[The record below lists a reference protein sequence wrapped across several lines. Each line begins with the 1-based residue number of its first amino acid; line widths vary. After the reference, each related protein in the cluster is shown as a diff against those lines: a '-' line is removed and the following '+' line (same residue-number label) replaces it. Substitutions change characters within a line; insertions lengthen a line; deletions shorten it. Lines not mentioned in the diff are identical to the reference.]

1 MCYNNFD
8 GKTCGQCKE
17 GFYNHPACEE
27 CNCDPAGVTAR
38 FSGCG
43 SVPAGE
49 LCQCKERVAGRI
61 CNECKPLYWNL
72 NISNALGCDECD
84 CFTDG
89 TLGALDTCD
98 SKSGQC
104 ACKPSVRGRSCSE
117 CADGS
122 YDLYGGNLFGCKDCN
137 CDIGGSVHGVCHKE
151 TGQCKCHP
159 RVTGLTCSHPI
170 TTHYYP
176 TLHQF
181 QFEFE
186 DGYTPSGAHVRY
198 EFEES
203 QFPGFSK
210 RGFAMFTQLQPALL
224 SEVNIFRSSVYR
236 MVIRYLNPSNES
248 IVATILITSDNPAE
262 VDQDGQVLFKPSAD
276 PQFVTVAGAK
286 DELTT
291 AFVLDPGR
299 YTISVKTDKFLLL
312 DYFVLLPAAYYEAT
326 ILTRR
331 IDSPCELG
339 NLERCRHYK
348 YPSIAEFNPI
358 HQAFVDGILGLS
370 PSELYTDP
378 EHLELVH
385 ESKGLPSLNGAQPS
399 LKYIPDI
406 SRSGR
411 YVVVIDYVTERQAPE
426 TYIIKVQLKDSV
438 QPAGF
443 VTLYSCLYSTV
454 CRQPVIDDESRE
466 QIFYI
471 DVNDLKPI
479 EVIGDSDARVAIKSV
494 TFVPVNEWSIDLITP
509 RPVCVI
515 KGGRCV
521 QATFR
526 AAPDSKKVSFE
537 SGNEDQVTALNP
549 IDLYDSNQKLIYL
562 DANNTVISVRS
573 KVSHPGRYN
582 ILVEFYQP
590 NHAQFDV
597 AYKIDADKLSYDGN
611 LSLRNCPSNSGCR
624 ELIVNSNA
632 WKSFDIEDN
641 VTITFTVSGC
651 CVSGNLIA
659 QN

>member
-72 NISNALGCDECD
+72 NISNPLGCDECE

-122 YDLYGGNLFGCKDCN
+122 YDLYGGNLFGCKECN

-151 TGQCKCHP
+151 SGQCKCHP
-159 RVTGLTCSHPI
+159 RVTGLTCSHPV

-186 DGYTPSGAHVRY
+186 DGYTSSGTQVRY

-210 RGFAMFTQLQPALL
+210 RGFAKFTTLQPEVL

-262 VDQDGQVLFKPSAD
+262 VDQNGQVLFKPSAD

-286 DELTT
+286 DELST

-299 YTISVKTDKFLLL
+299 YTISVKTDKILLL

-348 YPSIAEFNPI
+348 YPSIAEFRPI

-370 PSELYTDP
+370 PSEVYSDP

-385 ESKGLPSLNGAQPS
+385 ESKGLPLLNGAQPS

-406 SRSGR
+406 ARSGR
-411 YVVVIDYVTERQAPE
+411 YVAVIDYITERQSPE
-426 TYIIKVQLKDSV
+426 TYIINVQLKDSD

-443 VTLYSCLYSTV
+443 VTLYSCLYSTI
-454 CRQPVIDDESRE
+454 CRQPVIDVESRE

-471 DVNDLKPI
+471 DVNDLKPV
-479 EVIGDSDARVAIKSV
+479 EVIGDNDVHVAIKSV
-494 TFVPVNEWSIDLITP
+494 TFIPVSEWSIDLITP

-515 KGGRCV
+515 KDGRCV
-521 QATFR
+521 LATFR

-549 IDLYDSNQKLIYL
+549 VDLYDSNQRLIYL
-562 DANNTVISVRS
+562 DENNTVITVRS

-611 LSLRNCPSNSGCR
+611 LNLRNCPSNSGCR

-651 CVSGNLIA
+651 SFDGSFLTHN
-659 QN
+659 